1 MHHIIEMRNTVVM
14 GLCCTKEWKK
24 ALSLP
29 NLSNIGTSLNILIRK
44 SIREDELNIAWDLV
58 EKLAKSHEYLSASTI
73 RSFIKYYSKHKQDLK
88 QNIHRLLS
96 ICERIEL
103 LFDEPTIHELISLL
117 KNSGCQ
123 AEITKIHLR

>member
-58 EKLAKSHEYLSASTI
+58 EKLEYLSASTI